1 MFAFSKGNRRKWV
14 NRLVMHCRVCYDMD
28 SLDEQ
33 KQVQCQCVSD
43 MGNVWGGFL
52 LLLLD
57 CVVFECVHVLVV

>member
-33 KQVQCQCVSD
+33 EQVRCQCVID
-43 MGNVWGGFL
+43 IGNVWSFFF
-52 LLLLD
+52 
-57 CVVFECVHVLVV
+57 VVVIGVRGV